1 MLFILFFCVVN
12 GIERGPRPG
21 SNEIFITDDYL
32 DYDIT
37 PLLKNLTS
45 TINDDESGRQL
56 IRIIYINNSDRFKSS
71 QRTLSHKMEC
81 DKNYSE
87 NIILIVTI
95 ASLIANL
102 FGFVSFLLYW
112 SQINRSKQIPMQK
125 YHHPSYASESLIVQS
140 ATDT

>member
-12 GIERGPRPG
+12 GVERGARPR
-21 SNEIFITDDYL
+21 SNENSITDDYL

-37 PLLKNLTS
+37 PLLKNLTN
-45 TINDDESGRQL
+45 TINDDENGRQL
-56 IRIIYINNSDRFKSS
+56 FRIIYINNSDQFNSS
-71 QRTLSHKMEC
+71 QKTLSHKLEC
-81 DKNYSE
+81 DKKLSE

-102 FGFVSFLLYW
+102 LGFVSFLLYW
-112 SQINRSKQIPMQK
+112 SQINRYKQILMQK
-125 YHHPSYASESLIVQS
+125 YHHPSYASESLIVQF